1 MILRALPLCL
11 AALTAACAER
21 GEYPRLLPTAEVL
34 AEPALP
40 AHAAPAA
47 TPEGAARTEA
57 DTLSRAEALLR
68 RAGGLRGPVIEPSLR
83 DRLTGAGG

>member
-11 AALTAACAER
+11 AALTTACADRE
-21 GEYPRLLPTAEVL
+21 GYPQLLPTTEVL

-47 TPEGAARTEA
+47 TPDGAARTEA
-57 DTLSRAEALLR
+57 AALSRAEALRR
-68 RAGGLRGPVIEPSLR
+68 RAAGLGGPVIEPTLR
-83 DRLTGAGG
+83 DRLQAAGG